1 MSLAEVTLRQ
11 GDEHMKDVP
20 IELIQG
26 LACVFN
32 GNILAASK
40 NLITEITSFLDIR
53 DENAKKT

>member
-40 NLITEITSFLDIR
+40 NLITEILIVSANRFTNNF
-53 DENAKKT
+53 K